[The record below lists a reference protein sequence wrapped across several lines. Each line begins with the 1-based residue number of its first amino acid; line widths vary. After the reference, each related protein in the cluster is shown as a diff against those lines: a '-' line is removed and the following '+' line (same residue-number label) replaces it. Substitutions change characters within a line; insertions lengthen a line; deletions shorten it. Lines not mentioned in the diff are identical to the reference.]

1 MATSHLDRVPS
12 SDPRAEEISALGT
25 EQPGPHHGLLEAMST
40 DRLLRL
46 MNREDQTVP
55 QAVRRALPQIT
66 AVVDATTTRMSS
78 GGRLCYVGAG
88 TAGRLATV
96 DAAECRP
103 TFGVDPDLV
112 TAILAGGPSAVIAA
126 AEGAED
132 DLPGGRDAVLRH
144 PVRSADVV
152 IGVSASGR
160 TPFVIG
166 GLEAA
171 GEIGALT
178 VGLSCNA
185 RSPLSAAADLAI
197 EVPVG
202 PEILAGSTRL
212 KAGTA
217 QKLVLNMI
225 STAVMVR
232 LGHTY
237 RGLMVDMRVS
247 NDKLRARAITMIGA
261 ATGAD
266 PRDAGR
272 ALAAAHGS
280 IKSAIVMLALQ
291 VDVGEAAR
299 MLAAAGGRLD
309 AVLPA

>member
-1 MATSHLDRVPS
+1 MATSDLDRVPS
-12 SDPRAEEISALGT
+12 DDARPEEISALGT
-25 EQPGPHHGLLEAMST
+25 EQPGPHHGLIESMPT
-40 DRLLRL
+40 ETFLRL

-55 QAVRRALPQIT
+55 QAVRNALPQIT
-66 AVVDATTTRMSS
+66 AVVDATTARMRS
-78 GGRLCYVGAG
+78 GGRLRYIGAG
-88 TAGRLATV
+88 TAGRLATA

-103 TFGVDPDLV
+103 TFGVDPELV
-112 TAILAGGPSAVIAA
+112 TAILAGGPSAVITA

-132 DLPGGRDAVLRH
+132 DRPGGRDAVRRY
-144 PVRSADVV
+144 PVERSDVV

-171 GEIGALT
+171 SEIGALT
-178 VGLSCNA
+178 VGLSCNV

-225 STAVMVR
+225 STAVMVQ

-247 NDKLRARAITMIGA
+247 NDKLRARAIRMIES
-261 ATGAD
+261 ATGAGAG
-266 PRDAGR
+266 DAGR
-272 ALAAAHGS
+272 ALTAAHAS
-280 IKSAIVMLALQ
+280 IKTAIVMLALQ
-291 VDVGEAAR
+291 VDVDDATR
-299 MLAAAGGRLD
+299 QLDVAGGRLD
-309 AVLPA
+309 AILPV